1 MEAEVCHEPWEST
14 EVLALT
20 SLSQIFCTVGSEEKA
35 EHLVRTFG
43 IPRDRIFN
51 SRDVT
56 FRRDIMSYTGGRG
69 VDVVLNSLSGELLH
83 ASWECVAEFGCMVEI
98 GKRDLRG
105 KGRLALDLFEL
116 NRRYIGAD
124 LATIGASRPDIMSM
138 YVSIPRQ
145 CLPDV
150 ADIPRLLKETASLY
164 ERGIIKPIS
173 PLTVFDASKIED
185 AMRLMQ
191 KGSHMGKI
199 VVTMPSNFEGVATPS
214 VKPKFSLTPDASY
227 ILVGGLG
234 GLGRAVAVWM
244 AEAGAT
250 QSKRQTP
257 RHLQDHADPM
267 KQ

>member
-1 MEAEVCHEPWEST
+1 
-14 EVLALT
+14 
-20 SLSQIFCTVGSEEKA
+20 
-35 EHLVRTFG
+35 
-43 IPRDRIFN
+43 
-51 SRDVT
+51 
-56 FRRDIMSYTGGRG
+56 MSYTSGRG

-105 KGRLALDLFEL
+105 KGRLALDLFEK

-124 LATIGASRPDIMSM
+124 LATIGAKRPEIMSR
-138 YVSIPRQ
+138 YVLVARR
-145 CLPDV
+145 CLAYV
-150 ADIPRLLKETASLY
+150 ANIFRLLKETVSLY
-164 ERGIIKPIS
+164 ERGIITPIN

-199 VVTMPSNFEGVATPS
+199 VVKMPSTFEGMATPA
-214 VKPKFSLTPDASY
+214 VRPKFSLDPDASY

-250 QSKRQTP
+250 QSKSQTP
-257 RHLQDHADPM
+257 RPLSNYSDLM
-267 KQ
+267 K